1 MSCGGSDKNKVNCME
16 CGVRK
21 DSLFKDLDDEEI
33 VLAES
38 HIDLQRQCKPGEYVI
53 SEQHQAKSSYI
64 LVSGCVILGTYLE
77 DGSRQIFQL
86 ALPGDVI
93 GFGVNEDNGYF
104 AQAISDVKVCVMSNT
119 SLDNL
124 VKNHSAVAVRLIKNL
139 AKSNSSYQQYL
150 LSLGRKDARQ
160 ALAYLI
166 MDVTGRLKRQVP
178 GCSLDHSKACF
189 FPLNQEAMADTLGI
203 TKVHVSRVI
212 SQFKKEGLIECS
224 HKKLKVLNQEKLGEI
239 GNYAASI

>member
-1 MSCGGSDKNKVNCME
+1 MACGASDKKNINCLE
-16 CGVRK
+16 CGVRHN
-21 DSLFKDLDDEEI
+21 SLFKDLDNEEI
-33 VLAES
+33 VPAEA
-38 HIDLQRQCKPGEYVI
+38 HINLQRHCKSGEYI
-53 SEQHQAKSSYI
+53 INEQHQARSSYI
-64 LVSGCVILGTYLE
+64 LASGCVILGTLLE

-93 GFGVNEDNGYF
+93 GFGVNKDNGYF

-124 VKNHSAVAVRLIKNL
+124 VKNHSAVAMRLIENL

-166 MDVTGRLKRQVP
+166 MDVTERLKKQVP
-178 GCSLDHSKACF
+178 GYSLDKSEGCF
-189 FPLNQEAMADTLGI
+189 FPLNQEDMADILGL

-212 SQFKKEGLIECS
+212 SQFKKEDLIECR
-224 HKKLKVLNQEKLGEI
+224 HKKLKVLNREKLRKI
-239 GNYAASI
+239 GSYTVSI